1 MATSYPLN
9 KLTGFRANADLSS
22 YQFMYV
28 CLNSSGL
35 VIAGVT
41 DQKCGLGILLNKPS
55 AQYAACEIAGP
66 GSIVGAV
73 SGAATAIGDKLQLEV
88 ADAGKLIVAGDD
100 TVVCALALEVGAD
113 GVVTEVLI
121 ETPHLCADVS
131 DEGTT

>member
-1 MATSYPLN
+1 MATSGNIN
-9 KLTGFRANADLSS
+9 KITGLRANADLSS
-22 YQFMYV
+22 YQNMYV
-28 CLNSSGL
+28 SLNSTGL

-41 DQKCGLGILLNKPS
+41 NQKCCLGILLNKPS
-55 AQYAACEIAGP
+55 AQYEACEIAGP

-88 ADAGKLIVAGDD
+88 ADAGKLITATDD
-100 TVVCALALEVGAD
+100 SVVVGMALEVGAD
-113 GVVTEVLI
+113 GVVTEVLL